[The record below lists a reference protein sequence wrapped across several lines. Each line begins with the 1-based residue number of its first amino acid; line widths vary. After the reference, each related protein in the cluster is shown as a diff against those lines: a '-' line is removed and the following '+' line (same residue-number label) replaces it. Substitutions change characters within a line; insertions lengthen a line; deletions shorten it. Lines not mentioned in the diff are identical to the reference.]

1 MSNITSTIE
10 FYLLRS
16 LPRTAVKD
24 EYACQPIST
33 AAVDKLKATATIDL
47 SVIDDSKKTRVMYDS
62 EKGADM
68 ILLDKSGR
76 LIQMNEASAEEGLNK
91 KIYPVTGFMAK
102 SVADSLLGMVMV
114 DNVVTIL
121 SGQEKVSRLYYEG
134 KQIYSTDKY
143 PSEIYFNTW
152 SSVGRVVLLYRKR
165 AFFASTNGDIVSLL
179 MDKAAI
185 DRGASIE
192 TKHHSM
198 QEIAHIWVDHSDIVC
213 LGIKGQ
219 LEIVS
224 CTSISPRCIDL
235 KDHLFHESSPFATK
249 ITEAVAITGC
259 SQYLAV
265 ASFSNID
272 KTSTICLLD
281 RKGRFMSRTTDEGK
295 PVFLGGPN
303 TIHRM
308 EFTVLEK
315 HVYLVALNLFT
326 FVSLYLINPRSRAD
340 IIYIRSVRI
349 HENNINWT
357 LVSLPSQP
365 GGLITANQ
373 SGKSKMLQI
382 SLNYS

>member
-1 MSNITSTIE
+1 ML
-10 FYLLRS
+10 FRS
-16 LPRTAVKD
+16 AVKD
-24 EYACQPIST
+24 AYACQPLST
-33 AAVDKLKATATIDL
+33 AAVDKMKVTATIDL
-47 SVIDDSKKTRVMYDS
+47 SVIDDSKKTRVMYER

-68 ILLDKSGR
+68 IVLDRSGK
-76 LIQMNEASAEEGLNK
+76 LIQMNEASAGEGHNR
-91 KIYPVTGFMAK
+91 KIYPVTGFMAA
-102 SVADSLLGMVMV
+102 SVADYLLGMVMV
-114 DNVVTIL
+114 DNLVAIL
-121 SGQEKVSRLYYEG
+121 SSQDKVSRLYNEG
-134 KQIYSTDKY
+134 KEIYSTENY
-143 PSEIYFNTW
+143 PSEVYFNSW
-152 SSVGRVVLLYRKR
+152 SSVGRVVLLCRKR

-198 QEIAHIWVDHSDIVC
+198 QELAHIWVEHSDIVC
-213 LGIKGQ
+213 LSVKGQ
-219 LEIVS
+219 LEIVRY
-224 CTSISPRCIDL
+224 TSTSKSPRCIEL
-235 KDHLFHESSPFATK
+235 KDHLFHKSSPFATK

-308 EFTVLEK
+308 EFTVFEK